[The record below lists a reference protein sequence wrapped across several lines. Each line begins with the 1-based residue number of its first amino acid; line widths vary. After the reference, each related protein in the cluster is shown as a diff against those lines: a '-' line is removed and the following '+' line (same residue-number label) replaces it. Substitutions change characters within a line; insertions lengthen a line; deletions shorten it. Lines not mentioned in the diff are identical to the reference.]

1 MLWRFKHFFLE
12 YYYCIIVVSKK
23 KQIEFSSIICCVY
36 LPWVVLLHQKGKNTK
51 SNLENNRNL
60 SGEAFIE
67 SL

>member
-1 MLWRFKHFFLE
+1 MFLE
-12 YYYCIIVVSKK
+12 YYYCIIVASKK
-23 KQIEFSSIICCVY
+23 KQISEFSGIICCVY